1 MVVSG
6 CRPKRSRTVTP
17 GARGQRWRTSR
28 ALLAECGHVHG
39 VGSDHRLC
47 PVRASWQ
54 RSGLSHLATSSRLL
68 PRVRELGKLGVL
80 AVVYELPTA
89 HAEVWSAVCSLPKRQ
104 QGDPNLQPLRGRRP
118 LGSLRPEDRALDGR
132 HGEDDQREY
141 GQGALNDHEGATVT
155 LVPDIAGEVPQPVD
169 DDRF

>member
-1 MVVSG
+1 VPCWQSVVMSTAWDLTIDCAPSARAG
-6 CRPKRSRTVTP
+6 SVLGSRTWL
-17 GARGQRWRTSR
+17 RR
-28 ALLAECGHVHG
+28 AA
-39 VGSDHRLC
+39 
-47 PVRASWQ
+47 
-54 RSGLSHLATSSRLL
+54 SSRG
-68 PRVRELGKLGVL
+68 VRELGKLGVP
-80 AVVYELPTA
+80 AGAYELPTA

-132 HGEDDQREY
+132 HGEDDQREH
-141 GQGALNDHEGATVT
+141 GQSALNDHEDATVT